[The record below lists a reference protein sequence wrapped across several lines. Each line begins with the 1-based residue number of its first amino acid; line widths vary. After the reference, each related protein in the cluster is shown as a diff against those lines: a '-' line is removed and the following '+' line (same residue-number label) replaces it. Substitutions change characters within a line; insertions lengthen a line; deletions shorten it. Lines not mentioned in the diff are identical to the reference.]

1 MELPRHHRMRRTLY
15 RLEGSACPSCAAR
28 FFPPLHVCPS
38 CRKDGLRPFVFS
50 GRGTLYSFTRVVQ
63 APRGFGSLA
72 PYSVG
77 MVRLDEGPLITAP
90 LTDVDGV
97 DLAIGTPV
105 EMVTRKI
112 KDSTDHGYIV
122 YGYKFRPLVRSGP
135 S

>member
-15 RLEGSACPSCAAR
+15 RLEGSTCPACSGR
-28 FFPPLHVCPS
+28 FFPPRQVCPA
-38 CRKDGLRPFVFS
+38 CRKDGLRPFAFS

-105 EMVTRKI
+105 EMVTRKV
-112 KDSTDHGYIV
+112 KDATDHGHIA
-122 YGYKFRPLVRSGP
+122 YGYKFRPLVRPGP
-135 S
+135 A